1 MKRGTGSYETL
12 GEEYFR
18 KKKEQYKG
26 PEVDMSFVGLKSGS
40 ETRVVGDDVRETCR
54 SQITRALVLTEKIS
68 HWRVLTERM
77 K

>member
-12 GEEYFR
+12 GEVYFR

-26 PEVDMSFVGLKSGS
+26 PEVDLGFVCLKSGS
-40 ETRVVGDDVRETCR
+40 ETRMVGDDVRETYR
-54 SQITRALVLTEKIS
+54 SRITRALVLIEKRS
-68 HWRVLTERM
+68 HWMVLTEIM

>member
-1 MKRGTGSYETL
+1 MKRGTRSYETL

-26 PEVDMSFVGLKSGS
+26 PEVDMRFVCLKSGS
-40 ETRVVGDDVRETCR
+40 ETRIVGDDVRERGR
-54 SQITRALVLTEKIS
+54 SQITRALVFTEKIS
-68 HWRVLTERM
+68 HRRVLTERM